1 MGMDLEYISQN
12 VVKPEWIDHNNH
24 LHDATYYAIFSDSVV
39 KLFENMGFTI
49 EYRQNNE
56 CTVFSLE
63 SHLSFL
69 QELQVNER
77 FYIDPYIY
85 DYDHKRIHLFL
96 TMYNEKDERA
106 ATYEVMMMAVSNYER
121 KSMNFPQE
129 VIEKFESYYQAQE
142 TREMPPQF
150 GHVIGIPR
158 K

>member
-1 MGMDLEYISQN
+1 MKKLLHIFNRGNGNGFRIYSQN

-39 KLFENMGFTI
+39 ELFENMGFTI

-85 DYDHKRIHLFL
+85 D
-96 TMYNEKDERA
+96 
-106 ATYEVMMMAVSNYER
+106 
-121 KSMNFPQE
+121 
-129 VIEKFESYYQAQE
+129 
-142 TREMPPQF
+142 
-150 GHVIGIPR
+150 
-158 K
+158 